1 MMDRQTSIFIIVVVA
16 VLFVLLLII
25 KNKRDRKRIFT
36 PEDGTDPVSEKNTDQ
51 HIRRDKL

>member
-1 MMDRQTSIFIIVVVA
+1 MDRQTSIFIIVVVA

-36 PEDGTDPVSEKNTDQ
+36 PEDGTDPVSEKNTEQ